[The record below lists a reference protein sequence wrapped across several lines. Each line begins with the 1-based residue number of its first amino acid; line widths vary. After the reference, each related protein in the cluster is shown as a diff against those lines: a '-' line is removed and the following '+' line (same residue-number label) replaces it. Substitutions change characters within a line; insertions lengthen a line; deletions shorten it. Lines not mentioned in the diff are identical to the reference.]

1 MKNVLRSVRAGFTL
15 LEVMVSTA
23 IMVVIVLT
31 VVSIASD
38 TLRVYD
44 RAVADLST
52 QSEAR
57 GVLDAMDND
66 FSTAVLRADGRCWM
80 EIVVPGS
87 SVPRG
92 GAVPGSV
99 GNLQPTDHPIVMLF
113 AAPPDRPRWTPG
125 ANRRALRGDVCAI
138 AYRIGQR
145 SPFDAPGEKIQQV
158 YGVYRTLID
167 SENTFADAMPLILG
181 APLDDLRYP
190 WDYWSSSQRFAN
202 YSRLPNPDYDT
213 RTLID
218 PNIESVAPCWT
229 MDENNFIASNV
240 VAMNMVF
247 WCSSSLPATAG
258 TPAQVANPNFLKDP
272 LGRQP
277 QALRPVVLVGSG
289 DDKSAMSSTQGG
301 YLAMYRSGQGVGP
314 GLMQPPQSSDVALRF
329 APNSAPQVPMPTPG
343 SWPNIHPF
351 DYYSSRLRVF
361 ADRIYPDNL
370 PLRMPSTTAIPYLPY
385 SLKAV
390 EVSVTILTPEGSKEL
405 RSLQMVNENQKI
417 PATDFKRIV
426 YQHGRNYTRYIRVLS
441 NGG

>member
-1 MKNVLRSVRAGFTL
+1 MKNVLRSFRAGFTL

-87 SVPRG
+87 ADVT
-92 GAVPGSV
+92 GAPGPV

-125 ANRRALRGDVCAI
+125 ANRRALRGDVSAV

-167 SENTFADAMPLILG
+167 SESTFAEAMPLILSSTIDQ
-181 APLDDLRYP
+181 PRYP
-190 WDYWSSSQRFAN
+190 WDYWSGSRRFAN
-202 YSRLPNPDYDT
+202 YSRLPNPDYET

-218 PNIESVAPCWT
+218 ANISSTTPCWT

-247 WCSSSLPATAG
+247 WCSSMLPATAG
-258 TPAQVANPNFLKDP
+258 DTAQAINTSFLKDP

-277 QALRPVVLVGSG
+277 QSLRPVVLVGRG
-289 DDKSAMSSTQGG
+289 DDKSAMTPSQGG
-301 YLAMYRSGQGVGP
+301 YLAMYRAGQGVP
-314 GLMQPPQSSDVALRF
+314 RTLVQPPPASDVALRF
-329 APNSAPQVPMPTPG
+329 APNSAPAVPMPMPG
-343 SWPNIHPF
+343 AWPNIHPY

-370 PLRMPSTTAIPYLPY
+370 PLRMSTTTAIPYLPY

-405 RSLQMVNENQKI
+405 RSLQMVNDNQQI
-417 PATDFKRIV
+417 PPADFKRIV

>member
-1 MKNVLRSVRAGFTL
+1 MSTLTRPLRAGFTL

-80 EIVVPGS
+80 EVVVPGS
-87 SVPRG
+87 ADVN
-92 GAVPGSV
+92 GAPGRV

-113 AAPPDRPRWTPG
+113 SAPPDRPRWTPG
-125 ANRRALRGDVCAI
+125 ANRRALRGDVSAV

-167 SENTFADAMPLILG
+167 SESTFAEAMPLILRHTTDQ
-181 APLDDLRYP
+181 PSYP
-190 WDYWSSSQRFAN
+190 WDYWSGSRRFAN
-202 YSRLPNPDYDT
+202 YSRLPNPDYET
-213 RTLID
+213 RVLID
-218 PNIESVAPCWT
+218 PSVDSTAPCWT

-240 VAMNMVF
+240 VSMNLVF
-247 WCSSSLPATAG
+247 WCSSLLPATVGDA
-258 TPAQVANPNFLKDP
+258 AQAANTSFLTDP
-272 LGRQP
+272 LARQP
-277 QALRPVVLVGSG
+277 QALRPVVLVGRG
-289 DDKSAMSSTQGG
+289 DDKSAMPASQGG
-301 YLAMYRSGQGVGP
+301 YLAMYSTGTGVQR
-314 GLMQPPQSSDVALRF
+314 GLMQPPQASDVALRF
-329 APNSAPQVPMPTPG
+329 APNSAPPVPAPMPG
-343 SWPNIHPF
+343 GWPNIHPF
-351 DYYSSRLRVF
+351 DYYSSRLRIF
-361 ADRIYPDNL
+361 ADRMYPDGL
-370 PLRMPSTTAIPYLPY
+370 PLRLPNTTSIPYLPY

-390 EVSVTILTPEGSKEL
+390 EVSITVLTPEGSKEL
-405 RSLQMVNENQKI
+405 RALQMVNDNQKV
-417 PATDFKRIV
+417 PEADFKRIV

>member
-1 MKNVLRSVRAGFTL
+1 MKTLFRPLRAGFTL

-80 EIVVPGS
+80 EVVVPGATT
-87 SVPRG
+87 PNG
-92 GAVPGSV
+92 VPGRV

-125 ANRRALRGDVCAI
+125 ASRRALRGDVSAVT
-138 AYRIGQR
+138 YRIGQR
-145 SPFDAPGEKIQQV
+145 SPFDAPGDKIQQV

-167 SENTFADAMPLILG
+167 SENTFEEAMPFILSSTMDQ
-181 APLDDLRYP
+181 PRYP
-190 WDYWSSSQRFAN
+190 WDYWSGVRRFAN
-202 YSRLPNPDYDT
+202 YSRLPAPDYES
-213 RTLID
+213 RALID
-218 PNIESVAPCWT
+218 SNIASMTPCWT

-240 VAMNMVF
+240 VSMNIVF

-258 TPAQVANPNFLKDP
+258 NSAQAADTNFLKDP

-277 QALRPVVLVGSG
+277 QALRPVVLVGRN
-289 DDKSAMSSTQGG
+289 DDKSAMPASQGG
-301 YLAMYRSGQGVGP
+301 YLAMYSTGQGVGS
-314 GLMQPPQSSDVALRF
+314 GLTVPPPASDVALRF
-329 APNSAPQVPMPTPG
+329 APNGPPELPIQTPG
-343 SWPNIHPF
+343 SFPKIHPY

-361 ADRIYPDNL
+361 ADRIYPDDL
-370 PLRMPSTTAIPYLPY
+370 PLRMASTSAIPYLPY

-390 EVSVTILTPEGSKEL
+390 EVSVTVLTPEGSKEL
-405 RSLQMVNENQKI
+405 RALQMVNDDQKI
-417 PATDFKRIV
+417 PEADFKRIV
-426 YQHGRNYTRYIRVLS
+426 YQYGRNYTRYIRVLS